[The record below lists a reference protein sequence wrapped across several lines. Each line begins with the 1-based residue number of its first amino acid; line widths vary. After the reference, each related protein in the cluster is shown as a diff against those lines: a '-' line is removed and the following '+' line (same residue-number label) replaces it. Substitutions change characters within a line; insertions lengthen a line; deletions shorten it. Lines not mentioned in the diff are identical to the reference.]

1 MAAIAAAAVG
11 CAPSDR
17 YITISGYAQGGTYT
31 VKINLNGTG
40 GMIKVPAET
49 VRDSVDAILQNKDI
63 LERERDIDD
72 LYWDKLDSLS
82 ELHYFDMNVILAF
95 IVKLHIIDRWHLLDE
110 QTGREMFKKLVDEI
124 RGTFRGVRYDG

>member
-1 MAAIAAAAVG
+1 M
-11 CAPSDR
+11 
-17 YITISGYAQGGTYT
+17 
-31 VKINLNGTG
+31 
-40 GMIKVPAET
+40 
-49 VRDSVDAILQNKDI
+49 DAILQNKDI
-63 LERERDIDD
+63 LERERAIDD